1 MGQQMVISQSSPLR
15 HKQPQASVELD
26 IASAEQGVLSGKTPS
41 ESTSSSP
48 TRAPNPVPLIQ
59 RSQVAAGGLVRM
71 FVPLKLSSS
80 HGRVECLLRKRVKAR
95 RLFASCLGIRLQH
108 VPPNVHKRGAA
119 PLSEENH
126 GINDHII
133 ETPFR

>member
-41 ESTSSSP
+41 ESTSSSS
-48 TRAPNPVPLIQ
+48 TPNPVPLIQ

-80 HGRVECLLRKRVKAR
+80 DGRVECLLRKRVKAR

-133 ETPFR
+133 ETPLR